1 MKKLLAIMVAV
12 SIIPFF
18 AVSASADQ
26 RLFHDSVYGYFYGRT
41 TVSDE
46 GGMVTYR
53 VIRSTTYTYNGQAVP
68 QIAAGTRAYI
78 NYEASPSVQTD
89 NSGYNL
95 DSITDQNGSPS
106 YVGKHVSGWG
116 FHAVFSST
124 HPRED
129 HNTVFSYD

>member
-12 SIIPFF
+12 SMVPFIS
-18 AVSASADQ
+18 VSASADQ
-26 RLFHDSVYGYFYGRT
+26 RLFYDSVYGYFYGRT

-53 VIRSTTYTYNGQAVP
+53 IIRSTTYTANGQAVP

-89 NSGYNL
+89 NSGYNKE
-95 DSITDQNGSPS
+95 SITDQNGSTS
-106 YVGKHVSGWG
+106 YVGKHVEGMG

-124 HPRED
+124 HPRND
-129 HNTVFSYD
+129 HYTQFSYD